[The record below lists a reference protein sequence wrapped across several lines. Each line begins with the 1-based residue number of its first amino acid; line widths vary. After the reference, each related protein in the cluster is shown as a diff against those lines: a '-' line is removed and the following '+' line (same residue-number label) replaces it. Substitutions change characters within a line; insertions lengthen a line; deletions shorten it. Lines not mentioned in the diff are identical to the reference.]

1 MEINLLIVLVCGVVA
16 MVIGALWHGPI
27 FGKAFMWANNWPD
40 WEGYS
45 KEEQQKKQ
53 KEMMPMYGVQFL
65 FSLLQIYIL
74 AHFLKGWSDASP
86 YEVAVWLW
94 LGFMVPVVA
103 GNAIWNIN
111 SGKQRL
117 TLFGV
122 VAGYQLVSMLAFA
135 FILSH
140 WG

>member
-1 MEINLLIVLVCGVVA
+1 MEVNFVAVLVSGVAA
-16 MVIGALWHGPI
+16 MVIGSLWHGPL

-40 WEGYS
+40 WNSYS

-53 KEMMPMYGVQFL
+53 KEMMPMYLVQFL

-74 AHFLKGWSDASP
+74 AHFIKGWSDVSP
-86 YEVAVWLW
+86 YEVATWLW
-94 LGFMVPVVA
+94 LGFMVPVIA

-111 SGKQRL
+111 SSKQRL

-122 VAGYQLVSMLAFA
+122 VAGYQLVSMLVFA
-135 FILSH
+135 AILSYF
-140 WG
+140 G

>member
-1 MEINLLIVLVCGVVA
+1 MEINMLMVVVCGVVA
-16 MVIGALWHGPI
+16 MVIGALWHGPL
-27 FGKAFMWANNWPD
+27 FGKAFMWANNWPA
-40 WEGYS
+40 WESYS
-45 KEEQQKKQ
+45 KEEQQRKQ
-53 KEMMPMYGVQFL
+53 KEMMPMYLVQFL
-65 FSLLQIYIL
+65 FSFLQIYIL

-86 YEVAVWLW
+86 YEVATWLW
-94 LGFMVPVVA
+94 LGFVVPVVA

-111 SGKQRL
+111 TGKQRL

-122 VAGYQLVSMLAFA
+122 VAGCQLVTMLAFA